1 MWTSYIE
8 TAVLPIRPA
17 TPIESNILR
26 GRLKCP
32 SASLKLGLDGQGD
45 DGLRGPKWWTE
56 PVDDGDVTPNACVVI
71 GLSDAEDDSGD
82 DGRSKFVGRLS
93 YGGIR
98 DDDSGSK
105 SPVAPLPKPDAP
117 DACVMIRSS
126 AVEGDSGDSRY
137 NHAHLSVGLSCGGTR
152 GDDSASRSPV
162 APLPEPDAPDA
173 CVVMRLSAAGDE
185 SGGSGHNNHAHLDIS
200 VGRSPCGG
208 IGGDDSGGKPPVSP
222 PSEPRTRFSDAALAT
237 SRYLCRT
244 AAGAA
249 IATFATEKVR
259 RIRTNVLSGR
269 IFVDVTVMTL

>member
-1 MWTSYIE
+1 MCS
-8 TAVLPIRPA
+8 PIY
-17 TPIESNILR
+17 ILR

-32 SASLKLGLDGQGD
+32 STSLKLGLDGQGD

-56 PVDDGDVTPNACVVI
+56 LVDEDDVSPNACVVI
-71 GLSDAEDDSGD
+71 GLSDAEDDPGD

-93 YGGIR
+93 CGCIR
-98 DDDSGSK
+98 NDDSGSK

-137 NHAHLSVGLSCGGTR
+137 NHAHLSVGLSCGGIR
-152 GDDSASRSPV
+152 SDDPAGRSPV
-162 APLPEPDAPDA
+162 APLPEPDTTDA

-185 SGGSGHNNHAHLDIS
+185 SGESGHSSHAHRDVS

-222 PSEPRTRFSDAALAT
+222 PSKPGARVSGAVLAT
-237 SRYLCRT
+237 SEYLCRT

-249 IATFATEKVR
+249 IATLATEKIG